1 MSVIQRSEAV
11 DRAHEYLSKTGA
23 NNWKQGD
30 ELKRRSSVN
39 YMTAVHLIADIYQRG
54 ERPSDLDL
62 QRIDFSVSE
71 NNIQEQISDLLE
83 KRGAEEFEKEK
94 EATIESDMAKA
105 EEMIREDREEMEET
119 RERTRE
125 EIDQMMEQEGK
136 LYQARTSAWTGYQ
149 LASLETRG
157 MFNALIEMIE
167 YARGI
172 LDINEDLEEEFDGH
186 FEVLRDRKE
195 RMEELVDEI
204 QDLNLE
210 AETDQFDEEDDE
222 KEEVTEEELKNII
235 KDEMTEGEDIDTF
248 ELVDAVR
255 ERAEVSED
263 AVLETI
269 DNLQVIGEVYEPSPG
284 MVELLDQEARVLS
297 DHKDRLEDTD
307 METITEPFG
316 NVTLKLSKPKEPQ
329 LETIETMSD
338 AEDFLRKRIGNQPK
352 EHVMAIY
359 LEGDSDVLGTQ
370 TLSVGGIQS
379 VDFSERSIIQT
390 GIMMNATGVIIA
402 HNHPSGEASFTQQD
416 REASIDLKDELSEFN
431 IDLLDMLVVTEDDM
445 ASLKDEGGVI

>member
-125 EIDQMMEQEGK
+125 ELDQMMEQEGK

-204 QDLNLE
+204 QDLNLD

-222 KEEVTEEELKNII
+222 KEEVTEEELKDII

-269 DNLQVIGEVYEPSPG
+269 D
-284 MVELLDQEARVLS
+284 
-297 DHKDRLEDTD
+297 RLVST
-307 METITEPFG
+307 
-316 NVTLKLSKPKEPQ
+316 
-329 LETIETMSD
+329 
-338 AEDFLRKRIGNQPK
+338 
-352 EHVMAIY
+352 
-359 LEGDSDVLGTQ
+359 
-370 TLSVGGIQS
+370 
-379 VDFSERSIIQT
+379 
-390 GIMMNATGVIIA
+390 
-402 HNHPSGEASFTQQD
+402 
-416 REASIDLKDELSEFN
+416 
-431 IDLLDMLVVTEDDM
+431 
-445 ASLKDEGGVI
+445 